1 MKILFA
7 ALPGYGHVY
16 PLMPL
21 AEACADTGHE
31 VVVATG
37 DPFLDRLPVPT
48 VAGIEPGCDISTA
61 MARTPRFHPDARG
74 FEFGTAL
81 FADVAAR
88 LVMPTLLSELER
100 WKPELVV
107 YESTNIGAGVL
118 AEVLGIPAV
127 MYGIGLHEP
136 FIPKLNAAATSFQA
150 DEWTQRGLPLPTAN
164 TLLAQAYLDPFPPG
178 LQPGG
183 LGADRIAIR
192 QVPWNEA
199 RTPVVVRPS
208 TNRPLIWVTLG
219 TVVNGSEVLRLISAG
234 LAALDVDVVVSL
246 GPDRDPGELGP
257 VAANVQVE
265 RFVAS
270 EQMMRL
276 AQVIVHHGGSGTLLG
291 ALAYG
296 IPQLVL
302 PYTPDQSENGEAL
315 AAAGA
320 GCVMNVPELSPD
332 AVAQAACRLLRHG
345 PERVAAG
352 RLCDELR
359 LMPDPPE
366 VVPLLEKLA
375 ARSLVP

>member
-21 AEACADTGHE
+21 AEACAEVGHE

-37 DPFLDRLPVPT
+37 APFLDRLPVPT

-61 MARTPRFHPDARG
+61 MAQTPRLHPDAHG

-81 FADVAAR
+81 FGDVAAR

-100 WKPELVV
+100 WKPELWGRRVHEHRSRRV
-107 YESTNIGAGVL
+107 GRGLGNPGGDVRHRPPRALHTE
-118 AEVLGIPAV
+118 AERRRHLVPGRRV
-127 MYGIGLHEP
+127 
-136 FIPKLNAAATSFQA
+136 
-150 DEWTQRGLPLPTAN
+150 DERGLPLPTAD

-192 QVPWNEA
+192 QVPWDEA
-199 RTPVVVRPS
+199 RTPVVVRPR

-219 TVVNGSEVLRLISAG
+219 TVVNGLEVLRLISAG

-276 AQVIVHHGGSGTLLG
+276 AEVIVHHGGSGTLLG
-291 ALAYG
+291 ALAHG

-302 PYTPDQSENGEAL
+302 PYTPDQSENGQAL
-315 AAAGA
+315 ATAGA

-359 LMPDPPE
+359 LMPAPPE
-366 VVPLLEKLA
+366 VAPLLEKLA
-375 ARSLVP
+375 ARGLVP